1 MTNLMSTLI
10 KSPPQNVI
18 RAVIPFLIFLILSE
32 FLVPISS
39 QAFCFEEA
47 GTLYKISP
55 QLLWTIAKVESNFN
69 PKATNKNP
77 DGSYD
82 FGVMQINSAWAK
94 VLGRDQWVAL
104 SDPCQ
109 NVKVGAWVLSQCMKR
124 FGYSWEGIGCYNASS
139 DEKKV
144 AYAWEIF
151 LSLPK
156 GDTR

>member
-1 MTNLMSTLI
+1 MS
-10 KSPPQNVI
+10 SHG
-18 RAVIPFLIFLILSE
+18 
-32 FLVPISS
+32 
-39 QAFCFEEA
+39 FCFEEA
-47 GTLYKISP
+47 GALYKISP
-55 QLLWTIAKVESNFN
+55 RLLWTIAKVESNFN

-109 NVKVGAWVLSQCMKR
+109 NVKIGAWVLSQCMKR

-144 AYAWEIF
+144 AYAWKIF